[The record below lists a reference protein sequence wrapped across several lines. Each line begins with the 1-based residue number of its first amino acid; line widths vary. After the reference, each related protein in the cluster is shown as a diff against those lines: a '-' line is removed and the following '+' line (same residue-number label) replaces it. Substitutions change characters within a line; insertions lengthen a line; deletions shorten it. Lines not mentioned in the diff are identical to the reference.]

1 MASLAE
7 PAAVFVPPRSWKSD
21 LRAVRIVWHRDLI
34 RFWRDRPRII
44 ASALQPMLYLFVF
57 GTGMG
62 AGMRASPAAG
72 AGPAASAFGGGL
84 DLRVFLYPGVMAMA
98 TLFTCFFSAGS
109 IVWDREFG
117 FMREMLVAPVRRG
130 AIVVGKALGGAT
142 AGMTQGVIV
151 LAIGPLVGVPFS
163 PLLIGI
169 LLVELAVLSFAITS
183 IGVLVAVHIKSF
195 QAFMALVQIII
206 MPMFFLSGALFPFK
220 NLPAWLDIATHLDPL
235 SYAVDPMRRA
245 VLDDVGISGIQ
256 PMQWGGWTV
265 PTLVEL
271 GIVAATGVVAL
282 AIAAREFGK
291 HE

>member
-1 MASLAE
+1 MEVAE
-7 PAAVFVPPRSWKSD
+7 VMVPPRTWRAD
-21 LRAVRIVWHRDLI
+21 LRAIRIVWQRDVI

-62 AGMRASPAAG
+62 AGMRPTG
-72 AGPAASAFGGGL
+72 DL

-130 AIVVGKALGGAT
+130 SIMIGKALGGAT

-163 PLLIGI
+163 PVLILT
-169 LLVELAVLSFAITS
+169 LLVELMILSFAITC
-183 IGVLVAVHIKSF
+183 IGVLVAVRIKSF

-206 MPMFFLSGALFPFK
+206 MPMFFLSGALFPFR
-220 NLPAWLDIATHLDPL
+220 NLPTWLEVATHLDPL
-235 SYAVDPMRRA
+235 TYAVDPMRRA
-245 VLDDVGISGIQ
+245 VLAHIDGSALLSLH
-256 PMQWGGWTV
+256 WGTWQV
-265 PTLVEL
+265 PTVLEL
-271 GIVAATGVVAL
+271 AIVLGTGIVAL
-282 AIAAREFGK
+282 AIAAREFGRT
-291 HE
+291 E